1 VRDIFELESR
11 YKETLERFKEWSYL
25 RVAVAFYLKSRDNSS
40 KISKNSY
47 LDRLKS
53 GFRRLKEIFYGFKNW
68 FRGYDYILFSS
79 SDQRK
84 LVNGAMY
91 DKLCDPIIDKLGAD
105 RALMVELANP
115 NRYSNNYTKY
125 ITSKELLLLI
135 QRVLAITLIPSK
147 GLIEI
152 ENILKREEINIDLKR
167 QERYFRAG
175 YYLFNILFKMLQD
188 QTSLIYILSYVKVY
202 LQVRYKYKNP
212 PKRNSNS
219 G

>member
-1 VRDIFELESR
+1 MRDIFELESR